1 MLKVMLKIL
10 HQHLPWL
17 MKAQLSTS
25 NEGVDSGSMKKN
37 AETSHD
43 QLGLFNLANE
53 YPTDRGHFPSS
64 IEEGDLKRLILS
76 HGPCKPDGPFT
87 VEDEQASAVYLRW
100 KEGKTIS
107 DESQKQNQRETN
119 LWVNVLR
126 KVLGVILCPASLSLT
141 LRGHDEKYATQ
152 YISPKIQN
160 ELILTTSQLL
170 RKSLVTEINE
180 CPFSSIVLDTTSDI
194 NRVDQLSVTARWV
207 KVQNENVTIKETFL
221 GFISVT
227 DGTAAGLV
235 ETTCKYVEDIGL
247 DMEKLRGQAY
257 DGASVMSGVHNGV
270 QKLIKYRSSKPVPF
284 IHCAA
289 HNLNLVIN
297 DAVNSVVDN
306 DNFFGVIQSIY
317 VFFSSSIN
325 RSRDLQLLAVDSSL
339 SLKKLCVT
347 RWSSRVDSVRGVR
360 DRFVDILKR
369 LTVISLTSK
378 DKKERDEAV
387 GIKKNTAKINFI
399 INIVY
404 HKSKIDFIINQLH
417 IKGTAIKKCRP
428 QCRFQILSISLSELR
443 YLRNSWESVRM
454 TANALAA
461 SWGIPIEFEK
471 RRERGVKQ
479 FFGELASDSRIEDS
493 ERAFKINIFYRTIDV
508 AVTQIEVRFKG
519 TQMVAEKFDFLF
531 PRNFVKLEVAEIKL
545 ATSNLLRVY
554 GEDFDGDD
562 LEREVRSFQVEFLDE
577 LKAEDVTSVSNILEI
592 IYKARIASS
601 FPQLCKLLLL
611 FLTIPVTVAS
621 AERSFSKL
629 KIIKSYLRSSMAQER
644 LDGLTLISIENKE
657 ITQTL
662 KDKVINHFAFVNA
675 RRKDRFSR

>member
-1 MLKVMLKIL
+1 
-10 HQHLPWL
+10 
-17 MKAQLSTS
+17 MKRKYKSGSAKRAEKRRSIQIATQNTAPIASFFEKAENVESDAEDTPSTSSLADEAQLSTS

-37 AETSHD
+37 AETSDD
-43 QLGLFNLANE
+43 QLGLFNLVNE
-53 YPTDRGHFPSS
+53 YPTDRRHFPSS

-87 VEDEQASAVYLRW
+87 VEDEQGNNNKLQNIILSTPQQEQNVPEIMALLFTNISKTILW

-126 KVLGVILCPASLSLT
+126 RVLGVILCLASLGLA
-141 LRGHDEKYATQ
+141 LRGHDEKVGEGLAQGGNFLGVVTLLSEFDTITNNAISLPKYATR
-152 YISPKIQN
+152 YMSPQIQN

-170 RKSLVTEINE
+170 RKSLVTEINKF
-180 CPFSSIVLDTTSDI
+180 PFWSIVLDTTSDI
-194 NRVDQLSVTARWV
+194 NRVDQLSVIARWV

-247 DMEKLRGQAY
+247 DMEKLRGQVY
-257 DGASVMSGVHNGV
+257 DGASLMSGVHNGV
-270 QKLIKYRSSKPVPF
+270 QKLIKDRSSKPVPF

-297 DAVNSVVDN
+297 NAVNSVVDN

-347 RWSSRVDSVRGVR
+347 RWSSRVDSVHGVR

-378 DKKERDEAV
+378 DRKERDEAELQS
-387 GIKKNTAKINFI
+387 
-399 INIVY
+399 
-404 HKSKIDFIINQLH
+404 KSVDLS
-417 IKGTAIKKCRP
+417 AASRL
-428 QCRFQILSISLSELR
+428 LSISLSELR

-454 TANALAA
+454 IANALAA

-471 RRERGVKQ
+471 RRKRGVKQ
-479 FFGELASDSRIEDS
+479 FFDELASDSRIEDS
-493 ERAFKINIFYRTIDV
+493 ERAFKINVFYRTIDV

-519 TQMVAEKFDFLF
+519 MQMVAEKFDFLF
-531 PRNFVKLEVAEIKL
+531 PRNFVKLEVAEIKVWP
-545 ATSNLLRVY
+545 SNLLRVY

-577 LKAEDVTSVSNILEI
+577 LKAEDVTSVSSILEI

-601 FPQLCKLLLL
+601 LANCYCY
-611 FLTIPVTVAS
+611 S
-621 AERSFSKL
+621 
-629 KIIKSYLRSSMAQER
+629 
-644 LDGLTLISIENKE
+644 
-657 ITQTL
+657 
-662 KDKVINHFAFVNA
+662 
-675 RRKDRFSR
+675 